1 MRKRFLLIST
11 IIVLSAFTFAACGKK
26 SPSSPESTNSET
38 TTAEPTTEE
47 NTEKDTTEEE
57 KPVATAT
64 SEEST
69 KEQTKTTTATKKDEQ
84 AKPKS
89 ATGTYNGFA
98 DTSSVE
104 IEMSDGSYQ
113 TIRKRCVRKCTIW
126 EKDSCNPAGGDF
138 IYYELGDEQHAD
150 DGAGSGRK
158 ELCER
163 CCVCVF

>member
-38 TTAEPTTEE
+38 TTAESTTEE

-104 IEMSDGSYQ
+104 IEMSDGSYH
-113 TIRKRCVRKCTIW
+113 TFMV
-126 EKDSCNPAGGDF
+126 N
-138 IYYELGDEQHAD
+138 DED
-150 DGAGSGRK
+150 LVNKLNDMDEGTKITFTYGAVEGQANMEILSI
-158 ELCER
+158 E
-163 CCVCVF
+163 

>member
-26 SPSSPESTNSET
+26 SPSSPESNSEA
-38 TTAEPTTEE
+38 TTAEPTTEDKTATTADTE
-47 NTEKDTTEEE
+47 TTEKE

-69 KEQTKTTTATKKDEQ
+69 KEQTKTTTATKKDEE

-104 IEMSDGSYQ
+104 IEMSDGSYK
-113 TIRKRCVRKCTIW
+113 TFLV
-126 EKDSCNPAGGDF
+126 N
-138 IYYELGDEQHAD
+138 DED
-150 DGAGSGRK
+150 LVNKLNDMDEGTKITFTYGAVEGQANMEILSI
-158 ELCER
+158 E
-163 CCVCVF
+163 

>member
-26 SPSSPESTNSET
+26 SPSSPESSSEK
-38 TTAEPTTEE
+38 TTAEATTEDKTATTADTE
-47 NTEKDTTEEE
+47 TTEKE

-69 KEQTKTTTATKKDEQ
+69 KEQTKTTTATKKDEE

-104 IEMSDGSYQ
+104 IEMSDGSYK
-113 TIRKRCVRKCTIW
+113 TFLV
-126 EKDSCNPAGGDF
+126 N
-138 IYYELGDEQHAD
+138 DED
-150 DGAGSGRK
+150 LVNKLNDMDEGTKITFTYGAVEGQSNM
-158 ELCER
+158 EILSIE
-163 CCVCVF
+163 

>member
-38 TTAEPTTEE
+38 TTAESTTEE

-84 AKPKS
+84 ARPKS

-113 TIRKRCVRKCTIW
+113 TFMV
-126 EKDSCNPAGGDF
+126 N
-138 IYYELGDEQHAD
+138 DED
-150 DGAGSGRK
+150 LVNKLNDMDEGTKITFTYGAVEGQANMEILSI
-158 ELCER
+158 E
-163 CCVCVF
+163 

>member
-38 TTAEPTTEE
+38 TTEE

-113 TIRKRCVRKCTIW
+113 TFMV
-126 EKDSCNPAGGDF
+126 N
-138 IYYELGDEQHAD
+138 DED
-150 DGAGSGRK
+150 LVNKLNDMDEGTKITFTYGAVEGQANMEILSI
-158 ELCER
+158 E
-163 CCVCVF
+163 

>member
-26 SPSSPESTNSET
+26 SPSSPESNSKT

-47 NTEKDTTEEE
+47 NTEKDTAAEEE

-69 KEQTKTTTATKKDEQ
+69 KEQTKTTTATKNDEE

-104 IEMSDGSYQ
+104 IEMSDGSYK
-113 TIRKRCVRKCTIW
+113 TFMV
-126 EKDSCNPAGGDF
+126 N
-138 IYYELGDEQHAD
+138 DED
-150 DGAGSGRK
+150 LVNKLNDMEEGTKITFTYGAVEGQANMEILSI
-158 ELCER
+158 E
-163 CCVCVF
+163 

>member
-26 SPSSPESTNSET
+26 SPSSPESTNRET

-104 IEMSDGSYQ
+104 IEMPDGSYQ
-113 TIRKRCVRKCTIW
+113 TFMV
-126 EKDSCNPAGGDF
+126 N
-138 IYYELGDEQHAD
+138 DED
-150 DGAGSGRK
+150 LVNKLNDMDEGTKITFTYGAVEGQANMEILSI
-158 ELCER
+158 E
-163 CCVCVF
+163 

>member
-38 TTAEPTTEE
+38 TTTEE

-104 IEMSDGSYQ
+104 IEMPDGSYQ
-113 TIRKRCVRKCTIW
+113 TFMV
-126 EKDSCNPAGGDF
+126 N
-138 IYYELGDEQHAD
+138 DED
-150 DGAGSGRK
+150 LVNKLNDMDEGTKITFTYGAVEGQANMEILSI
-158 ELCER
+158 E
-163 CCVCVF
+163 

>member
-47 NTEKDTTEEE
+47 NTE
-57 KPVATAT
+57 VATAT

-104 IEMSDGSYQ
+104 IEMPDGSYQ
-113 TIRKRCVRKCTIW
+113 TFMV
-126 EKDSCNPAGGDF
+126 N
-138 IYYELGDEQHAD
+138 DED
-150 DGAGSGRK
+150 LVNKLNDMDEGTKITFTYGAVEGQANMEILSI
-158 ELCER
+158 E
-163 CCVCVF
+163 

>member
-38 TTAEPTTEE
+38 TTAESTTEE

-69 KEQTKTTTATKKDEQ
+69 KEHTKTTTATKKDEQ

-113 TIRKRCVRKCTIW
+113 TFMV
-126 EKDSCNPAGGDF
+126 N
-138 IYYELGDEQHAD
+138 DED
-150 DGAGSGRK
+150 LVNKLNDMDEGTKIIFTYGAVEGQANMEILSI
-158 ELCER
+158 E
-163 CCVCVF
+163 

>member
-47 NTEKDTTEEE
+47 NTTEEE

-113 TIRKRCVRKCTIW
+113 TFMV
-126 EKDSCNPAGGDF
+126 N
-138 IYYELGDEQHAD
+138 DED
-150 DGAGSGRK
+150 LVNKLNDMDVGTKITFTYGAVEGQANMEILSI
-158 ELCER
+158 E
-163 CCVCVF
+163 

>member
-26 SPSSPESTNSET
+26 SPSIPESTNSET

-113 TIRKRCVRKCTIW
+113 TFMV
-126 EKDSCNPAGGDF
+126 N
-138 IYYELGDEQHAD
+138 DED
-150 DGAGSGRK
+150 LVNKLNDMDEGTKITFTYGAVEGQANMEILSI
-158 ELCER
+158 E
-163 CCVCVF
+163 

>member
-26 SPSSPESTNSET
+26 SPSSPESTNSEK

-113 TIRKRCVRKCTIW
+113 TFMV
-126 EKDSCNPAGGDF
+126 N
-138 IYYELGDEQHAD
+138 DED
-150 DGAGSGRK
+150 LVNKLNDMDEGTKITFTYGAVEGQANMEILSI
-158 ELCER
+158 EINLER
-163 CCVCVF
+163 CI

>member
-26 SPSSPESTNSET
+26 SPSSPESTNSEP
-38 TTAEPTTEE
+38 TTADPTTEE
-47 NTEKDTTEEE
+47 NTEKATTEEE

-113 TIRKRCVRKCTIW
+113 TFMV
-126 EKDSCNPAGGDF
+126 N
-138 IYYELGDEQHAD
+138 DED
-150 DGAGSGRK
+150 LVNKLNDMDEGTKITFTYGAVEGQANMEILSI
-158 ELCER
+158 E
-163 CCVCVF
+163 

>member
-1 MRKRFLLIST
+1 MRKRFLLMST

-38 TTAEPTTEE
+38 TTAEPTTE
-47 NTEKDTTEEE
+47 KDTAEEE

-113 TIRKRCVRKCTIW
+113 TFMV
-126 EKDSCNPAGGDF
+126 N
-138 IYYELGDEQHAD
+138 DED
-150 DGAGSGRK
+150 LVNKLNDMDEGAKITFTYGAVEGQANMEILSI
-158 ELCER
+158 E
-163 CCVCVF
+163 

>member
-11 IIVLSAFTFAACGKK
+11 IIVLSAFTFEACGKK
-26 SPSSPESTNSET
+26 SPSSTESTNSEP

-104 IEMSDGSYQ
+104 IEMPDGSYQ
-113 TIRKRCVRKCTIW
+113 TFMV
-126 EKDSCNPAGGDF
+126 N
-138 IYYELGDEQHAD
+138 DED
-150 DGAGSGRK
+150 LVNKLNDMDEGTKITFTYGAVEGQANMEILSI
-158 ELCER
+158 E
-163 CCVCVF
+163 

>member
-57 KPVATAT
+57 KPVATAA

-69 KEQTKTTTATKKDEQ
+69 KEHTKTTTATKKDEQ

-113 TIRKRCVRKCTIW
+113 TFMV
-126 EKDSCNPAGGDF
+126 N
-138 IYYELGDEQHAD
+138 DED
-150 DGAGSGRK
+150 LVNKLNDMDEGTKITFTYGAVEGQANMEILSI
-158 ELCER
+158 E
-163 CCVCVF
+163 

>member
-1 MRKRFLLIST
+1 MNYEKKIFTNFNNHRAKRIYICSPA
-11 IIVLSAFTFAACGKK
+11 SPKK
-26 SPSSPESTNSET
+26 SQLSSPESTNSET

-113 TIRKRCVRKCTIW
+113 TFMV
-126 EKDSCNPAGGDF
+126 N
-138 IYYELGDEQHAD
+138 DED
-150 DGAGSGRK
+150 LVNKLNDMDEGTKITFTYGAVEGQANM
-158 ELCER
+158 ER
-163 CCVCVF
+163 FFLLNNLNHIL

>member
-98 DTSSVE
+98 GNSIVTQDMKKA
-104 IEMSDGSYQ
+104 ISDMQKDQVLQEYQYFVGGSRNGGSRVMTQ
-113 TIRKRCVRKCTIW
+113 DEDGMVVR
-126 EKDSCNPAGGDF
+126 
-138 IYYELGDEQHAD
+138 LG
-150 DGAGSGRK
+150 
-158 ELCER
+158 
-163 CCVCVF
+163 

>member
-26 SPSSPESTNSET
+26 SPSSPEATNSET

-69 KEQTKTTTATKKDEQ
+69 KEHTKTTTATKKDEQ

-113 TIRKRCVRKCTIW
+113 TFMV
-126 EKDSCNPAGGDF
+126 N
-138 IYYELGDEQHAD
+138 DED
-150 DGAGSGRK
+150 LVNKLNDMDEGTKITFTYGAVEGQANMEILSI
-158 ELCER
+158 E
-163 CCVCVF
+163 

>member
-57 KPVATAT
+57 KPVATAK

-113 TIRKRCVRKCTIW
+113 TFMV
-126 EKDSCNPAGGDF
+126 N
-138 IYYELGDEQHAD
+138 DED
-150 DGAGSGRK
+150 LVNKLNDMDEGTKITFTYGAVEGQANMEILSI
-158 ELCER
+158 E
-163 CCVCVF
+163 

>member
-26 SPSSPESTNSET
+26 RPSSPESTNSET

-113 TIRKRCVRKCTIW
+113 TFMV
-126 EKDSCNPAGGDF
+126 N
-138 IYYELGDEQHAD
+138 DED
-150 DGAGSGRK
+150 LVNKLNDMDEGTKITFTYGAVEGQANMEILSI
-158 ELCER
+158 E
-163 CCVCVF
+163 

>member
-38 TTAEPTTEE
+38 TTAEP
-47 NTEKDTTEEE
+47 TTEEE

-104 IEMSDGSYQ
+104 IEMPDGSYQ
-113 TIRKRCVRKCTIW
+113 TFMV
-126 EKDSCNPAGGDF
+126 N
-138 IYYELGDEQHAD
+138 DED
-150 DGAGSGRK
+150 LVNKLNDMDEGTKITFTYGAVEGQANMEILSI
-158 ELCER
+158 E
-163 CCVCVF
+163 

>member
-1 MRKRFLLIST
+1 MTKTMRKRFLLIST

-38 TTAEPTTEE
+38 TTAESTTEE

-113 TIRKRCVRKCTIW
+113 TFMV
-126 EKDSCNPAGGDF
+126 N
-138 IYYELGDEQHAD
+138 DED
-150 DGAGSGRK
+150 LVNKLNDMDEGTKITFTYGAVEGQANMEILSI
-158 ELCER
+158 E
-163 CCVCVF
+163 

>member
-1 MRKRFLLIST
+1 MRKRFLLMST

-26 SPSSPESTNSET
+26 SPSSPELTNSET
-38 TTAEPTTEE
+38 TTAEPTTE
-47 NTEKDTTEEE
+47 KDTAEEE

-113 TIRKRCVRKCTIW
+113 TFMV
-126 EKDSCNPAGGDF
+126 N
-138 IYYELGDEQHAD
+138 DED
-150 DGAGSGRK
+150 LVNKLNDMDEGTKITFTYGAVEGQANMEILSI
-158 ELCER
+158 E
-163 CCVCVF
+163 

>member
-69 KEQTKTTTATKKDEQ
+69 KTTTATKKDEQ

-104 IEMSDGSYQ
+104 IEMPDGSYQ
-113 TIRKRCVRKCTIW
+113 TFMV
-126 EKDSCNPAGGDF
+126 N
-138 IYYELGDEQHAD
+138 DED
-150 DGAGSGRK
+150 LVNKLNDMDEGTKITFTYGAVEGQANMEILSI
-158 ELCER
+158 E
-163 CCVCVF
+163 

>member
-1 MRKRFLLIST
+1 MRKRFLLMST

-38 TTAEPTTEE
+38 TTAEPTTE
-47 NTEKDTTEEE
+47 KDTAEEE

-113 TIRKRCVRKCTIW
+113 TFMV
-126 EKDSCNPAGGDF
+126 N
-138 IYYELGDEQHAD
+138 DED
-150 DGAGSGRK
+150 LVNKLNDMDEGTKITFTYGAVEGQANMEIFSI
-158 ELCER
+158 E
-163 CCVCVF
+163 

>member
-57 KPVATAT
+57 KP
-64 SEEST
+64 EEST

-113 TIRKRCVRKCTIW
+113 TFMV
-126 EKDSCNPAGGDF
+126 N
-138 IYYELGDEQHAD
+138 DED
-150 DGAGSGRK
+150 LVNKLNDMDEGTKITFTYGAVEGQANMEILSI
-158 ELCER
+158 E
-163 CCVCVF
+163 

>member
-84 AKPKS
+84 AKPKR

-113 TIRKRCVRKCTIW
+113 TFMV
-126 EKDSCNPAGGDF
+126 N
-138 IYYELGDEQHAD
+138 DED
-150 DGAGSGRK
+150 LVNKLNDMDEGTKITFTYGAVEGQANMEILSI
-158 ELCER
+158 E
-163 CCVCVF
+163 